1 MLAIALSVLLVA
13 MCLPLPTAALDE
25 ISYID
30 ENGETQ
36 TVTSYAVVDLMENSG
51 DISLIN
57 GWNVVTHDVTVSG
70 TVYYNGSP
78 KILLCDGATLTVE
91 GRMVPGGVA
100 LTVYGQSGGTGTL
113 DVNSSLASGSGIS
126 ASPITINGGK
136 VVSRGGGTGAGI
148 GGTVV
153 INGGTVTA
161 TGGASGGAGIG
172 APGGQLANVTING
185 GTVTATGGRWNPGI
199 GNGNGCSYMSGSV
212 TINGGT
218 VSAIGGVYA
227 AGIGTGQYG
236 RGMNITINGGTVNAQ
251 SGTLGDGIGN
261 GQAQAGQYYDD
272 KLGTVTINGG
282 NVDARGGQYGISGTT
297 VTLSWTKLTDAIY
310 AGSYYCPNTINIQK
324 DFVKLNTHIL
334 VTPNNLGRYSTI
346 CAYDGPYVY
355 ASFADYDG
363 SALNIDSQKLATGG
377 IATQP
382 VNPVRSGL
390 TFKGWYLD
398 GTLFDFTSSVENDI
412 KLIAHWTSDT
422 PISYIDENG
431 DTQTTNDYMPLPSAA
446 DALTLTGGMYA
457 VTGNSTVSQRIVING
472 SVGIILADGFTLT
485 APKGI
490 NVEDGNAVTFYG
502 QSAGTGTLVSTNVD
516 KGRAAIGSNAHSE
529 VDRKQAG
536 AITVNGGTFN
546 VRGGDNVQGI
556 TGGGA
561 GIGGGQQTGPG
572 NITIN
577 GGTIT
582 ARGGTD
588 AAGIGASAWGRDGTI
603 TINGGT
609 VNAYGTKSGSGIGG
623 SINSS
628 LTYIYINGGNVTAT
642 GGSSPYASGIGAY
655 STEHFTHIYLSWTT
669 FGSDSINANK
679 YIGYLHFT
687 KDFNLEGTDTKA
699 TTDNINGQTIV
710 PRIGYNVSFVDSDGV
725 TPIYDTLD
733 VSQGSAVA
741 KPEDPSKSC
750 CAFTG
755 WKLNGVD
762 YDFTTPVTQDIT
774 LVASWIDYG
783 AQNYKDENGTVQ
795 TCTDYTVITANT
807 DTVLESGWYAVTAN
821 TDVRSR
827 MTVDGTVN
835 LILCDGVTL
844 NAFKGIT
851 VEDGNTLNIYA
862 GTSGTGA
869 LAIVETDDYSAG
881 IGSYNHS
888 DAGEININGGHITVY
903 SGYQEAAIG
912 GGESGSITFNGGN
925 IEADGNVGANM
936 NAPDGSGYSLT
947 LSWNS
952 ANDIYTF
959 YALVKANVT
968 LAKDFFYDGTSDLV
982 DAGYIPYGSTIVPA
996 GDFLEYYDE
1005 FGVRKA
1011 CLSYTVLE
1019 DSDEIV
1025 RISTSGWYA
1034 VTADT
1039 VINARL
1045 SVAATNTYLI
1055 ICDGATLTV
1064 KDIRLSSN
1072 TRNLTIY
1079 GQKENTGV
1087 INALG
1092 KTSGYAGIG
1101 TNGGTVNIYGAVINA
1116 EGGNNAAG
1124 IGGGH
1129 TNGNTND
1136 GPLGTLNIA
1145 RATVTAVGGNGG
1157 AGIGGGNTSICGTV
1171 NIMSGTVM
1179 ATGGSGAAGIG
1190 NGYDCTVYTNEQF
1203 NITISGGTVS
1213 ATGGAIYQVQ
1223 KPADAVSG
1231 GAGIGSGAASS
1242 STYGAGTINIYGGNV
1257 TANGVYNS
1265 RDIALSA
1272 GIGRGTNVNTSS
1284 ARPITVNFSWTN
1296 GTDSYYASSYSVYQ
1310 INLMS
1315 DFLVEETLE
1324 AATTSNISGKTII
1337 PKLNNGDISR
1347 SGMIDLADYALLRAY
1362 LEDEQNNALDN
1373 YQFALAHV
1381 DSDEA
1386 VDAFDLFYLDK
1397 MLNGLA

>member
-1 MLAIALSVLLVA
+1 
-13 MCLPLPTAALDE
+13 
-25 ISYID
+25 
-30 ENGETQ
+30 
-36 TVTSYAVVDLMENSG
+36 MENSG

-148 GGTVV
+148 SGTVV

-172 APGGQLANVTING
+172 GTGGSGGMNYGTTADVTING
-185 GTVTATGGRWNPGI
+185 GVVTATGGRWNPGI
-199 GNGNGCSYMSGSV
+199 GNGYGCSYMSGSV
-212 TINGGT
+212 IINGGT
-218 VSAIGGVYA
+218 VSATGGVYA

-272 KLGTVTINGG
+272 KLGTVIINGG
-282 NVDARGGQYGISGTT
+282 NVRATGGQYGISGTT
-297 VTLSWTKLTDAIY
+297 VTLSWTELTDTIY
-310 AGSYYCPNTINIQK
+310 AGSYYCPNTIEIQK
-324 DFVKLNTHIL
+324 DFVKQNTHIL
-334 VTPNNLGRYSTI
+334 VTPDNLGRYSTI

-355 ASFADYDG
+355 VSFADYDG

-422 PISYIDENG
+422 PISYVDENG

-516 KGRAAIGSNAHSE
+516 KGRAAIGSDAHSDAE
-529 VDRKQAG
+529 RKQAG

-588 AAGIGASAWGRDGTI
+588 AAGIGASAWGKDGTI

-679 YIGYLHFT
+679 YIGYIHFV

-710 PRIGYNVSFVDSDGV
+710 PRIGYNVSFVDSDSV
-725 TPIYDTLD
+725 TPIYDAVD

-741 KPEDPSKSC
+741 KPEDPSKSR

-783 AQNYKDENGTVQ
+783 PLDYTDENGAVQ

-807 DTVLESGWYAVTAN
+807 DTVLESGWYAVPD
-821 TDVRSR
+821 DV
-827 MTVDGTVN
+827 TVSERLTVSGTVN
-835 LILCDGVTL
+835 LILCDSVEL
-844 NAFKGIT
+844 DAVKGIT
-851 VEDGNTLNIYA
+851 VPEGATLNVYA
-862 GTSGTGA
+862 ETSTGA
-869 LAIVETDDYSAG
+869 LTVSAPDDNNAG
-881 IGSYNHS
+881 IGGQSGAS
-888 DAGEININGGHITVY
+888 AGNININGGTLTVD
-903 SGYQEAAIG
+903 SGVGASAIG
-912 GGESGSITFNGGN
+912 GGESGSITFNGGIITAN
-925 IEADGNVGANM
+925 GNVGADA
-936 NAPDGSGYSLT
+936 NASDVSGYSIT
-947 LSWNS
+947 LNS
-952 ANDIYTF
+952 NSTDSVYTF
-959 YALVKANVT
+959 GTLVKGNIT
-968 LAKDFFYDGTSDLV
+968 LEKDFFYQGTTDLV
-982 DAGYIPYGSTIVPA
+982 DTTYIPYGSTIVPA

-1005 FGVRKA
+1005 FGVRHA
-1011 CLSYTVLE
+1011 CTSYTVLE
-1019 DSDEIV
+1019 SSDEIV
-1025 RISTSGWYA
+1025 RMQTSGWYA

-1045 SVAATNTYLI
+1045 SAVGTNLKLI

-1064 KDIRLSSN
+1064 KDIRLSSAN
-1072 TRNLTIY
+1072 GTLTIY

-1101 TNGGTVNIYGAVINA
+1101 TNGGTVNIYGCTVNA

-1124 IGGGH
+1124 VGGGSS
-1129 TNGNTND
+1129 TG
-1136 GPLGTLNIA
+1136 GGTISIK
-1145 RATVTAVGGNGG
+1145 RATVNAIGGSSG
-1157 AGIGGGNTSICGTV
+1157 AGIGGGSTGAGGTIEIGD
-1171 NIMSGTVM
+1171 NATVT

-1190 NGYDCTVYTNEQF
+1190 NGYNCTAYTNEQF
-1203 NITISGGTVS
+1203 NITISGGTVN
-1213 ATGGAIYQVQ
+1213 ATGGTIYQVQ

-1231 GAGIGSGAASS
+1231 GAGIGAGAAAS
-1242 STYGAGTINIYGGNV
+1242 STYGRGTINIYGGNV

-1265 RDIALSA
+1265 LDIALSS
-1272 GIGRGTNVNTSS
+1272 GIGRGTNVSTSS
-1284 ARPITVNFSWTN
+1284 SRQITVNFSWTN

-1315 DFLVEETLE
+1315 DFLLEETLE
-1324 AATTSNISGKTII
+1324 DATVSNIGGKTMI
-1337 PKLNNGDISR
+1337 PKLNKGDISR